1 MPIMVAAT
9 PPAHQAAAPPARPP
23 ENPRARAVSRTLS
36 RVDTAIAVTD
46 NEAQE
51 RYEIAIDG
59 DLAGFTQY
67 RRRPAVIAFVH
78 TEIDPRFEGRGL
90 GGQLVSAA
98 LDAAR
103 AGGLAVL
110 PYCPFVKAYI
120 KRHPEY
126 VGLVPEQSRAKFGL

>member
-1 MPIMVAAT
+1 MSPT
-9 PPAHQAAAPPARPP
+9 F
-23 ENPRARAVSRTLS
+23 
-36 RVDTAIAVTD
+36 AVTD

-51 RYEIAIDG
+51 RYEITVDG
-59 DLAGFTQY
+59 EVAGFTQY
-67 RRRPAVIAFVH
+67 RRRRATIAFVH

-103 AGGLAVL
+103 VDGLEVL
-110 PYCPFVKAYI
+110 PFCPFVKAYI

-126 VGLVPEQSRAKFGL
+126 VDLVPEHSRAKFGL